1 MNCKICALNLPL
13 DTQKYFKWLIYRY
26 LYWFMAVITLDLSE
40 QQESILRYVIKG
52 RSNEQIGDLLNISE
66 KEVANYRKSL
76 MKHVGVKTNED
87 LIIWIKGHNILG
99 A

>member
-1 MNCKICALNLPL
+1 
-13 DTQKYFKWLIYRY
+13 
-26 LYWFMAVITLDLSE
+26 MAVISLDLSE

-76 MKHVGVKTNED
+76 MKYVGVKSNED
-87 LIIWIKGHNILG
+87 LIVWIKQHNVLSE
-99 A
+99 

>member
-1 MNCKICALNLPL
+1 
-13 DTQKYFKWLIYRY
+13 
-26 LYWFMAVITLDLSE
+26 MAVVSLDLSE
-40 QQESILRYVIKG
+40 QQECILRYVIKG
-52 RSNEQIGDLLNISE
+52 RSNEQIGDLLSLSE

-87 LIIWIKGHNILG
+87 LIVWIKEHNILS